1 MKRGRPKE
9 GGSSG
14 TCTGRPGPEEAV
26 NKAPRTPGPCVD
38 QQEAL
43 GRVKPNRVRRPSF
56 LAGLSGSPEMGRS
69 TTVFTRQRPPT
80 GRSTRH
86 AHRLPMYRSP
96 PPPTPPPRGT
106 RDRLTRG
113 EGRVKAL
120 TDQHKGSSSGSRWK
134 VRDPGSRPLT
144 ETTPWIMNTCS
155 GLGD

>member
-1 MKRGRPKE
+1 M
-9 GGSSG
+9 
-14 TCTGRPGPEEAV
+14 

-43 GRVKPNRVRRPSF
+43 GRVEAKQGQKAQLFSRAV
-56 LAGLSGSPEMGRS
+56 GLPRNGTQHHCVHTSEVTHGSG
-69 TTVFTRQRPPT
+69 
-80 GRSTRH
+80 STRH

-134 VRDPGSRPLT
+134 VRDPDSRPLT